1 MKQLKMITALI
12 LSAVLIFSVNILPI
26 SSFAEEV
33 DSTVTSDTQ
42 PNPEETASEEFTTD
56 TKQDIIE
63 NFGDVNEDG
72 SLTAEDARI
81 LLRCAV
87 ALQVTT
93 DYILSHGD
101 YDRSNSISSDDARS
115 ALRVAVGLDNIKCFL
130 EGHELSDRIMPP
142 TCTEQGYTYKKCN
155 FCYYTAEE
163 KFNITP
169 AKGHTFALSTV
180 KPTCTTNGYSL
191 NICTVCKFTDNIQLN
206 ITPALGH
213 NYQTNKI
220 EPTCINEGYSFEK
233 CSVCGATTD
242 KHDIVAVKGHNFS
255 VWKTVGDK
263 KSRECLDC
271 KFVETKVAGKTIYL
285 TFDDGPGPYTEKL
298 LGYLKEY
305 NVKATF
311 FVTNQNSKYKY
322 VLKKIVDDGHSIG
335 VHSYTHQWSIYKS
348 QSNYLSDFNKMHKLI
363 LDETGVDTKIFRF
376 PGGTS
381 NTVSRKQCTG
391 IMKQLSRL
399 MLDKG
404 YVYYD
409 WNVDSGDTKGYNSS
423 QIAQST
429 INQIKNKKNSIV
441 LMHDIKK
448 STVEAI
454 KTVIE
459 YGLKNGYEFAPID
472 KSTPVIAFKPVN

>member
-1 MKQLKMITALI
+1 MK
-12 LSAVLIFSVNILPI
+12 
-26 SSFAEEV
+26 
-33 DSTVTSDTQ
+33 
-42 PNPEETASEEFTTD
+42 
-56 TKQDIIE
+56 
-63 NFGDVNEDG
+63 
-72 SLTAEDARI
+72 
-81 LLRCAV
+81 
-87 ALQVTT
+87 
-93 DYILSHGD
+93 
-101 YDRSNSISSDDARS
+101 
-115 ALRVAVGLDNIKCFL
+115 
-130 EGHELSDRIMPP
+130 
-142 TCTEQGYTYKKCN
+142 
-155 FCYYTAEE
+155 E
-163 KFNITP
+163 K
-169 AKGHTFALSTV
+169 
-180 KPTCTTNGYSL
+180 
-191 NICTVCKFTDNIQLN
+191 
-206 ITPALGH
+206 
-213 NYQTNKI
+213 
-220 EPTCINEGYSFEK
+220 
-233 CSVCGATTD
+233 
-242 KHDIVAVKGHNFS
+242 
-255 VWKTVGDK
+255 
-263 KSRECLDC
+263 
-271 KFVETKVAGKTIYL
+271 
-285 TFDDGPGPYTEKL
+285 
-298 LGYLKEY
+298 

-348 QSNYLSDFNKMHKLI
+348 QSNYLSDFNKMHQLI
-363 LDETGVDTKIFRF
+363 LNETGVDTKIFRF

-459 YGLKNGYEFAPID
+459 YGLKNGYEFEPID